1 MREAALLNNTSSV
14 QSVVRPARNASV
26 GGAGE
31 FQRMTSL
38 VHLMRLKGIGGSNSN
53 NNGDANGGGGEDSFD
68 FNGMP
73 RSASRNSSFDD
84 GVGSIKIGRKTG
96 IFRMTSTDSS
106 ISQVCTHKIN

>member
-14 QSVVRPARNASV
+14 QSVRPTRNASV

-38 VHLMRLKGIGGSNSN
+38 VHLMRLKGIGSN
-53 NNGDANGGGGEDSFD
+53 NNGTATANGGGGEDSFD
-68 FNGMP
+68 SAGSGYFNGMP

-84 GVGSIKIGRKTG
+84 GVGSIKIGKKTG

-106 ISQVCTHKIN
+106 ISQV